1 MLALQGYYR
10 INKSNHEATQSKLEL
25 KRRIASKQAKENQNN
40 YEIFVLTGS
49 NLNTSCSNEGQIDS
63 QSTIEAAALL
73 NTIEATPFKAVVSEK
88 QTLVNLD
95 AAIVYVDDQHQVLYI
110 CIVKIIPL

>member
-10 INKSNHEATQSKLEL
+10 INKSNHEAKHSKLEL

-49 NLNTSCSNEGQIDS
+49 NLNTSCSNEGQ
-63 QSTIEAAALL
+63 EGPFLL
-73 NTIEATPFKAVVSEK
+73 RAVPSER
-88 QTLVNLD
+88 LG
-95 AAIVYVDDQHQVLYI
+95 QV
-110 CIVKIIPL
+110 

>member
-10 INKSNHEATQSKLEL
+10 INKSNHEAKHSKLEL

-49 NLNTSCSNEGQIDS
+49 NLNTSCSNEGQINAHGLFS
-63 QSTIEAAALL
+63 GA
-73 NTIEATPFKAVVSEK
+73 F
-88 QTLVNLD
+88 
-95 AAIVYVDDQHQVLYI
+95 AIAYI
-110 CIVKIIPL
+110 SRRLFQN